1 GPRGPG
7 CCISETASPP
17 ISFGDKV
24 CTNETEECEDGSKIF
39 YSCCVCEQVV
49 DGNRTQKK
57 LPFPRQTRSTC
68 EALCKALDPP
78 GEIFRQAGAG
88 TLATPTVP
96 GAPTAADL
104 KAKEVMCFTQEECAT
119 PEYGGSADAF
129 RPGLGCTKGQGKCV
143 APEPIINLSMPI
155 GGVSTVQGFREFVAV
170 IFKYIMGIV
179 ATAAAV
185 MFVWGGFRYIFGSA
199 AGGIE
204 RAKEIMIDAA
214 VGLIIAL
221 GAVTILQTINP
232 ATLKLNA
239 LEVFMINRTKF
250 LASEYCADVKSEKPI
265 MFAEAGSRPNYT
277 DVNTAKYEVNQ
288 NDARCNQEYYA
299 QGFGEGLCWGRKCDT
314 PGEAC
319 VSCKGGGCNDGS
331 DPLGYECQ
339 EANFSGTIRYA
350 GGASAKE
357 VELYAVCQNVIN
369 DPKSAASIGLPDNGI
384 EQIGKSKLTEAKGK
398 DGTQSFQASFDLQEI
413 NDAVKECGDKGK
425 IVGFVLGIR
434 YEDTTTLIGGYDEG
448 AVVGKKNCGGGNLSG
463 YVDGYLNMAQP
474 MHEAAIACGVIQGP
488 LKDVSNYWGLA
499 EIQAVAMGG
508 LPVAC
513 NFSLDAASNAPPD
526 PGSKAS
532 NTIDMKW
539 AGKDDMKCG
548 TF

>member
-1 GPRGPG
+1 MKIKILFFICIAMAGFYAAPVFAAETSESCFSNVPTVDPIRIGLCINATGEVAATPENCAQVSAAGCPTLLLPIPVPCAFQVYWATKCVDAGYEVVRRAVCTEGPRGPG

-204 RAKEIMIDAA
+204 RAKEIMIDAT

-319 VSCKGGGCNDGS
+319 VS
-331 DPLGYECQ
+331 
-339 EANFSGTIRYA
+339 
-350 GGASAKE
+350 
-357 VELYAVCQNVIN
+357 
-369 DPKSAASIGLPDNGI
+369 
-384 EQIGKSKLTEAKGK
+384 
-398 DGTQSFQASFDLQEI
+398 
-413 NDAVKECGDKGK
+413 
-425 IVGFVLGIR
+425 
-434 YEDTTTLIGGYDEG
+434 
-448 AVVGKKNCGGGNLSG
+448 
-463 YVDGYLNMAQP
+463 
-474 MHEAAIACGVIQGP
+474 
-488 LKDVSNYWGLA
+488 
-499 EIQAVAMGG
+499 
-508 LPVAC
+508 
-513 NFSLDAASNAPPD
+513 
-526 PGSKAS
+526 
-532 NTIDMKW
+532 
-539 AGKDDMKCG
+539 
-548 TF
+548 